1 MSTNLPLNDDELEA
15 KPIWATHYF
24 KNESGHVLF
33 ESVDYWQ
40 WFIGG
45 NLTDKFKQTHGINYA
60 STLIEGSK

>member
-1 MSTNLPLNDDELEA
+1 MYLNEEELNA
-15 KPIWATHYF
+15 KPAWATHYF

-45 NLTDKFKQTHGINYA
+45 SFTDKFEQKYNINPA
-60 STLIEGSK
+60 SISIKERV

>member
-1 MSTNLPLNDDELEA
+1 MMDLNEDELNV
-15 KPIWATHYF
+15 KPAWATHYF

-45 NLTDKFKQTHGINYA
+45 SFTDKFEQKHGINYA
-60 STLIEGSK
+60 SILIEERV